1 MSNNALQDQL
11 HDEIDA
17 RFGRKKL
24 DDISIGKIEIQTEA
38 FQRFAH
44 AMAKTVPAG
53 RDLQTA
59 LTHLETAKFFANQAI
74 ARAGVAE

>member
-11 HDEIDA
+11 HEEIVA

-24 DDISIGKIEIQTEA
+24 TPEAVSEIERVTSA
-38 FQRFAH
+38 FQQFAQ
-44 AMAKTVPAG
+44 AMVATIPAG
-53 RDLQTA
+53 RELNTA

-74 ARAGVAE
+74 AREGIAE